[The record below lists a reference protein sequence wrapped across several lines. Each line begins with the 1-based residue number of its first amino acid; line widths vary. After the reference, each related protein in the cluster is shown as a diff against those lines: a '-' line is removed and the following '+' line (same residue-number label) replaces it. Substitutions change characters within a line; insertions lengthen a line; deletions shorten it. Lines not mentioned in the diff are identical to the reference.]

1 MHQSVEEWRA
11 EFAPE
16 QLQVI
21 RSVVPTGIHL
31 GQVRSAR
38 AHTEYDDPD
47 QHEFVYGVGM
57 AHAAQKECQALLRSL
72 PNYSEEKVPRS
83 PRMLMRVGDH
93 VVHVQRVGKKM
104 PRNHR
109 RLNLRQ
115 LSDTRRETLAEASNS
130 RFAYTPE
137 ALFDLEE
144 TGEAHAEI
152 GEAMEASSKSKK
164 GMLLVPYYSST
175 PAGVGQM
182 FLAPAVLAGNYLE
195 FTDPEPL
202 VYRRT
207 GDTTAS
213 SGQQETQS
221 KRRFAVGERPRSA
234 PKLRRPQGPDGSR

>member
-1 MHQSVEEWRA
+1 MVEDWRA

-16 QLQVI
+16 HLQVI
-21 RSVVPTGIHL
+21 RSLVPMGIHL

-57 AHAAQKECQALLRSL
+57 AHAAQKECQAQLRGL
-72 PNYSEEKVPRS
+72 ANYSEEKVPRS

-115 LSDTRRETLAEASNS
+115 LSDTRRDTLAEASNP
-130 RFAYTPE
+130 RFAYVPE
-137 ALFDLEE
+137 TLFDL
-144 TGEAHAEI
+144 GEAGEGHANI
-152 GEAMEASSKSKK
+152 AEAVEASSKSKR

-207 GDTTAS
+207 GDAAAP
-213 SGQQETQS
+213 SGQQATPT
-221 KRRFAVGERPRSA
+221 KRRFAVGERPKST
-234 PKLRRPQGPDGSR
+234 PKLRRPQEPDGPR